1 MGMLICIG
9 LRYQS
14 FVRKIVAKIGLNIKF
29 SRRVL
34 DQIDAIVAEK
44 KYSSK
49 SEFIIEAVTLHLD
62 KESRINEIIKF
73 LKSAEGRE
81 LIKEIQKEESE

>member
-1 MGMLICIG
+1 
-9 LRYQS
+9 
-14 FVRKIVAKIGLNIKF
+14 VAKIGLNIKF